1 MVHLIGSYRALSLFA
16 AMQRPFIIRAGGSLA
31 ELIISCSQSR
41 ERSHMTGILSDL
53 VCTPSSKVRAF
64 SSALTKS

>member
-1 MVHLIGSYRALSLFA
+1 MVQLIGSYRAPSLFA
-16 AMQRPFIIRAGGSLA
+16 AMQRPSVIGAGGSLP
-31 ELIISCSQSR
+31 ELIFSCSQSR

-53 VCTPSSKVRAF
+53 GCTPSSKVSAF